1 MRGRIWGGGYERED
15 LRRDEWQGATVL
27 MMVLVCTGHRF
38 RSTHSAA
45 QWHSDP
51 VTTIS
56 TMRECGGRG
65 RAECGSMEDAQ

>member
-56 TMRECGGRG
+56 DNARVWREGAR
-65 RAECGSMEDAQ
+65 RVR